1 MTVREPYHCTSP
13 IKSKLTYNSSPST
26 DATHHTTNKPQH
38 SQVTCIHGSTTSKTG
53 RGPTFLENPPLR
65 TAGQDINLPTKEQP
79 TTTEEQAS
87 LTVTQD
93 MIRGTHGY
101 AMSVEQRLKQRVQPR
116 SETSRKTSGSSSKT
130 HQKKE
135 RESHE
140 SGAAMQ

>member
-1 MTVREPYHCTSP
+1 
-13 IKSKLTYNSSPST
+13 
-26 DATHHTTNKPQH
+26 
-38 SQVTCIHGSTTSKTG
+38 
-53 RGPTFLENPPLR
+53 LENPPLR

-93 MIRGTHGY
+93 MIGDTPGH